1 MESLYDETMHK
12 YSDTNNSNAVKEIS
26 TRNKVRI
33 SILKSSN
40 KDVLHDSIIKIVPV
54 SHGCKSTFPLCTN
67 VFLSL
72 QEQLLFGK
80 GGPQKF

>member
-1 MESLYDETMHK
+1 LESLYDETMHK

-40 KDVLHDSIIKIVPV
+40 KDVLHVKIVTV